1 MKLDE
6 LEVVVVACIIFRF
19 IYVRVYCVC
28 VDYEMPFFS
37 VVCSSGFFALS
48 STNNFFF
55 EGSREKFDRSF
66 RSFAERKNASH
77 RKTKTKKTKKTKKNR
92 RRGALSR
99 FLLVPSPGISLHLS
113 PQALKERERVVFF
126 FQRVKASSSRE
137 IKIHRVSSRRC
148 RRHHHGGF
156 FNVVVVYV
164 VIFRAK
170 QEQRRER
177 KRLFQGKHRNSH
189 FSDDDDDEETTK
201 AEKEGWGGCSGG
213 G

>member
-1 MKLDE
+1 MCVCRLRNAFFFCC
-6 LEVVVVACIIFRF
+6 LFFRF
-19 IYVRVYCVC
+19 FPCFLLSLRRTI
-28 VDYEMPFFS
+28 FFS
-37 VVCSSGFFALS
+37 S
-48 STNNFFF
+48 
-55 EGSREKFDRSF
+55 SREKFDRSF
-66 RSFAERKNASH
+66 RSFAERKNSSH
-77 RKTKTKKTKKTKKNR
+77 WKKKTKKTKKNW
-92 RRGALSR
+92 RRGELSR
-99 FLLVPSPGISLHLS
+99 SVLVPSPGLSLHLS
-113 PQALKERERVVFF
+113 PQALKERESGVF
-126 FQRVKASSSRE
+126 FQRVKSSCE

-148 RRHHHGGF
+148 HRLHHGGF

-213 G
+213 GWKRCFFMQKKKKRTASDDTKNWNKSL

>member
-1 MKLDE
+1 MRRLRNAFFFCCF
-6 LEVVVVACIIFRF
+6 VFFRF
-19 IYVRVYCVC
+19 FPCFLR
-28 VDYEMPFFS
+28 
-37 VVCSSGFFALS
+37 S

-55 EGSREKFDRSF
+55 RGRGKNSIVPFVPF
-66 RSFAERKNASH
+66 FAERKNASH
-77 RKTKTKKTKKTKKNR
+77 RKTKTKKTKKTKNQ
-92 RRGALSR
+92 RRGAPSR
-99 FLLVPSPGISLHLS
+99 FVLVPSPGLSLHLS

-148 RRHHHGGF
+148 HRHHHGGF